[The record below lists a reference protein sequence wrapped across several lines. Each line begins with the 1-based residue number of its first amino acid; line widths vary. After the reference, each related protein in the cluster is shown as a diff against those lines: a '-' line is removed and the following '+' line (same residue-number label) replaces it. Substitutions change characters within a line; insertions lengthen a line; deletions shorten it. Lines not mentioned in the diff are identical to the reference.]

1 VISEGAVGED
11 PRVVRSKAAIVD
23 ACAELLAEE
32 GFGGVS
38 IEAVAARSGAAKTTI
53 YRHWPSREALLIDAF
68 GACAGP
74 CGQTPDTGSLG
85 DDIVC
90 MLTGLAEKLAD
101 PAWCASL
108 RSLVDAA
115 GRDPE
120 LARLHAAFV
129 ADRRRPLTDVLE
141 RGVERG
147 LLPAA
152 LDVDRAC
159 ALLLGPLFYR
169 AMVTREPVDEDFVR
183 GIVEG
188 ALPALAD
195 PAAVSSS

>member
-1 VISEGAVGED
+1 VGED

-32 GFGGVS
+32 GFSGVS

-53 YRHWPSREALLIDAF
+53 YRHWPSRAALLIDAF
-68 GACAGP
+68 GACGGP
-74 CGQTPDTGSLG
+74 CMETPDTGSLA
-85 DDIVC
+85 DDVAC
-90 MLTGLAEKLAD
+90 TLAGLAEKLGD

-115 GRDPE
+115 QRDPE
-120 LARLHAAFV
+120 LARLHAATV
-129 ADRRRPLTDVLE
+129 AERRKPLTDVLE
-141 RGVERG
+141 RAIARG
-147 LLPAA
+147 MLPAG
-152 LDVDRAC
+152 LDMDRAC
-159 ALLLGPLFYR
+159 ALLVGPLFYR
-169 AMVTREPVDEDFVR
+169 AMVTREPVDPAFVR

-195 PAAVSSS
+195 PAALSPS